1 MIVIPGIAITDALLT
16 STTSAEP
23 GAGETPWNA
32 ATNYATGDVVIRTG
46 THRKYERLAPGGV
59 DATAPEAAQDKWQDI
74 GPTNRWAMFD
84 LERNSQT
91 VAAGGALVVEITPGR
106 RVDAIGL
113 VGLRGD
119 SVRVQMHVG
128 ATQVYDSNVINLSRR
143 CTLRWSQ
150 YFFGEFERRE
160 SLLLT
165 GLPLSTGAKVT
176 MTIQPFDGEA
186 RCGGMVLDRAEE
198 LGTIIDEPVSDVL
211 NFSKT
216 ERDGLGNLTLR
227 PVPNVPV
234 LQHRL
239 YAPADRLDRLRDLRK
254 RLNAV
259 PALFSGVDANVQS
272 HFFDTLLALAIVKRF
287 SISMRAQR
295 VLIEL
300 NLEEL

>member
-1 MIVIPGIAITDALLT
+1 VIVIPGITITDALLT
-16 STTSAEP
+16 SSTSAEP
-23 GAGETPWNA
+23 GAGETAWNA

-59 DATAPEAAQDKWQDI
+59 DATAPELAEDKWLDI
-74 GPTNRWAMFD
+74 GPTNKWAMFD

-91 VAAGGALVVEITPGR
+91 VIAAGALVVEIAPGQ

-113 VGLRGD
+113 VGLQGA
-119 SVRVQMHVG
+119 SARVQMHIG
-128 ATQVYDSNVINLSRR
+128 ATMVYDSGVISLS
-143 CTLRWSQ
+143 LRYTTTWSQ
-150 YFFGEFERRE
+150 YFFGAFRRRD

-176 MTIQPFDGEA
+176 VTIQPVDGEA
-186 RCGGMVLDRAEE
+186 RCGGLVLGRAEAV
-198 LGTIIDEPVSDVL
+198 GTIIDEPVSDVL

-216 ERDGLGNLTLR
+216 ERDSLGNLTLR

-239 YAPADRLDRLRDLRK
+239 YAPTAHLDRLRDLRE

-300 NLEEL
+300 NLEAL